1 MIEKMSTEKTGQGD
15 KNNHTDIDTVVYSR
29 KLLSSNALQKNT
41 FDMEKSAVNKM
52 ITVLIFLIV
61 K

>member
-1 MIEKMSTEKTGQGD
+1 MIEEMSREETDQVNR
-15 KNNHTDIDTVVYSR
+15 NNHFNSDTDVYLR
-29 KLLSSNALQKNT
+29 KKLSNNALQKNT
-41 FDMEKSAVNKM
+41 FYMKKSAVNKM